1 MTDTTTTRK
10 TVALLVALMAPS
22 ALWAQDDA
30 AASLADD
37 AGAGSG
43 GYELAENLKD
53 RQVVNAV
60 GQEIGELSNIIVR
73 GDRITHAIISIGGF
87 VGIGGSEVVVPFDV
101 LTFGEGQITIQT
113 IATADQIDGLTAFD
127 PKEFGIAE

>member
-1 MTDTTTTRK
+1 
-10 TVALLVALMAPS
+10 MAPS